1 MSLKVT
7 NSYHIPVMMQ
17 ECIEGLNLKSDG
29 IYVDATYGGGG
40 HSEIILNELG
50 PDGKLVAFDQDPDA
64 LNNVPTDDRLIFI
77 NHNFQFLT
85 NFLNYYNISKVDG
98 ILADLGISSHQ
109 INEGSR
115 GFSFR
120 SDAPLDMR
128 MHQSGKLNARQ
139 IVNTYDVEELSRIFR
154 IYGEIRFGWKLSQKI
169 VAVRNTKD
177 IETTGELSGLIS
189 EFAPPHQRNKAN
201 AQVFQALRI
210 EVNDEMGSLHRFLS
224 QSITNLNRGGR
235 LVVMSYHS
243 LEDRL
248 VKNYMSS
255 GNAEGT
261 SGFDAFGR
269 LESPMKPISRKPIV
283 PGDKELESN
292 PRSRSAKLRIAEKR

>member
-1 MSLKVT
+1 MT

-40 HSEIILNELG
+40 HSEIILSELG
-50 PDGKLVAFDQDPDA
+50 PNGKLVAFDQDPDA

-77 NHNFQFLT
+77 NHNFQFLA
-85 NFLNYYNISKVDG
+85 NFLNYYKISKVDG

-177 IETTGELSGLIS
+177 IETTGELSDLIS
-189 EFAPPHQRNKAN
+189 EFAPAHQRNKAN

-224 QSITNLNRGGR
+224 QSITNLNRSGR

-261 SGFDAFGR
+261 SSFDAFGR

-283 PGDKELESN
+283 PGEEELAAN
-292 PRSRSAKLRIAEKR
+292 PRSRSAKLRVAEKR